1 MGSRPTINY
10 QPALDGVRAV
20 AVLAVLAFHAE
31 VPGFSGGY
39 LGVSVFFTL
48 SGFLITSLLVNEAE
62 STGRVS
68 AGAFYARRARRL
80 LPASVLCVAL
90 IVVLAAVTDLFDGV
104 ADLRAHV
111 VGSLLQV
118 ANWVFLFGDGSYQQL
133 FQQAAGTASPLEHYW
148 SLAIEEQF
156 YWLWPISFLAL
167 TRVAKTRR
175 AQIALL
181 GTITAAFAVSSPV
194 IAALWGGDA
203 AYWATPARAAEILI
217 GGVLALAV
225 TGRSLPARWSMAAPA
240 ALLALA
246 AAVALFPSSGG
257 PAYSGALPLVAL
269 GSAAL
274 LLGLQ
279 VDGPVRTALSIVPLV
294 WLGRISYG
302 VYLYHWPVYV
312 IVDER
317 RTDLDGA
324 PLVLLRLAITLAIAQ
339 VSYMLVELPIRR
351 GRSARLPITFAAAAG
366 VTAAVAIVGFAV
378 VPASAA
384 DYWSGSEADAKAASI
399 EPTAEPLAPVVARP
413 ESTTRTTSTTTPAA
427 TPVSAPVDTAADTAP
442 ATALGDT
449 VVADTVSDGTV
460 PATTALAPIPELT
473 RPVRIIVAGD
483 STAMATGAG
492 MVAWAAAN
500 PDLAQVEI
508 VAEPGCGFVR
518 GGEVMVLEWTPVG
531 DRCDEWLDQ
540 TLPSRVEALGPDVVM
555 MMTTSWDVLDRRW
568 PETGEVLPTDPAYRE
583 RIVRDL
589 ADVSDRLAAG
599 GSQKVVWVREP
610 IPNVYWWGSG
620 QAQEDPVRHA
630 EIYAAMDAAA
640 ESSDGRVVVV
650 ELPGWL
656 REQGLDVDQDARPDG
671 VHWSPE
677 ASLRIADEYLAEQ
690 LIRVA
695 LAPVDESTGGA

>member
-413 ESTTRTTSTTTPAA
+413 ESTTRTTSTTTPPA

-540 TLPSRVEALGPDVVM
+540 TLPSRVEALAPDVVM